1 MQPTLHMEHLH
12 RDNMLRSAFKN
23 KGLSFTAAKQQVQHK
38 SEQANTNIFLKKEK
52 M

>member
-1 MQPTLHMEHLH
+1 MLH
-12 RDNMLRSAFKN
+12 SAFIN

-38 SEQANTNIFLKKEK
+38 SEQAKTNMFLKKEN

>member
-1 MQPTLHMEHLH
+1 MLH
-12 RDNMLRSAFKN
+12 SAFIN

-38 SEQANTNIFLKKEK
+38 SEQANTNTFLKKEK